1 MQPLMPGSPDEAE
14 RLRTVAAYELACT
27 TVDPDF
33 DRFAAMAADLFDLP
47 IGLVNLVSGEQATVK
62 GRYGLDV
69 VSVPRD
75 IAFCAHTILS
85 DAVLAIPDLTS
96 DARFADNPLVA
107 GEASLRFYAGAP
119 LRSPLGGARIG
130 TMCVLG
136 PKARPALDAREVR
149 LFESLAALAMDRME
163 LRRAELARRAA
174 EDRLRYLVHH
184 DTLTGCANRTRLT
197 ELIDAAGS
205 HDEAAALVLLDL
217 DGFKHVNDTLGHV
230 AGDELLRE
238 VGGRLTKATGKRG
251 TLARLGGDEF
261 AAWLPGCGDKAQAE
275 AAARD
280 LLGVLT
286 PPIVI
291 AGRTL
296 QVSASA
302 GLALAAPGKAGAL
315 VADAD
320 LALYRAKLAGRG
332 EHRTYDAAMR
342 EEHET
347 KLALEEEVRQAALS
361 GQFELYYQP
370 QIDLRNGRLAGA
382 EALLRWQ
389 HPERGLLVPAAFLH
403 ALEAGP
409 LAAVVGDWAIE
420 EGCRQAAAWQA
431 QGINLRVGINLFAE
445 QIRAGALEATVLAAL
460 DRWNLPPE
468 SLELELT
475 ETIALGY
482 EEALLAPL
490 HTLRARGVGLAFDDF
505 GTGFASLSTLKK
517 CPLTRLKID
526 RSFVSGLG
534 TMGTLGKGRDRD
546 DVAIIEALL
555 VLARGLGLKV
565 VAEGIET
572 EAQAAFLAALGCDEG
587 QGYLYSRPVPAGSLP
602 GLSPSVESTPKAER
616 LATRVGG
623 QLGTLA
629 GWRVRRRNRR

>member
-1 MQPLMPGSPDEAE
+1 MQPLMPGSHDEAE
-14 RLRTVAAYELACT
+14 RLRAVAAYEAACSAL
-27 TVDPDF
+27 DPDF
-33 DRFAAMAADLFDLP
+33 DRFAAVAADLLGLP
-47 IGLVNLVSGEQATVK
+47 IGLVNLVGDEQATVK

-69 VSVPRD
+69 GSVPRD
-75 IAFCAHTILS
+75 IAFCTHTILS
-85 DAVLAIPDLTS
+85 DAVLVIPDLTA
-96 DARFADNPLVA
+96 DARFADNPFVA
-107 GEASLRFYAGAP
+107 GEAGLRFYAGAP

-136 PKARPALDAREVR
+136 PKARPALDTREIR
-149 LFESLAALAMDRME
+149 LLESLAALAMDRME
-163 LRRAELARRAA
+163 LRRAERARRAT
-174 EDRLRYLVHH
+174 EDRLRYLAHH
-184 DTLTGCANRTRLT
+184 DTLTGCANRARLT
-197 ELIDAAGS
+197 ELIDAAGT
-205 HDEAAALVLLDL
+205 HEEATALVLLDL
-217 DGFKHVNDTLGHV
+217 DGFKHVNDTFGHL

-238 VGGRLTKATGKRG
+238 VGGRLTKATGQRG

-261 AAWLPGCGDKAQAE
+261 AAWLPACGDKAQTE
-275 AAARD
+275 AVVHD
-280 LLGVLT
+280 LLEVLT
-286 PPIVI
+286 PPITI
-291 AGRTL
+291 AGRAL

-302 GLALAAPGKAGAL
+302 GVALAGPGKAGAL
-315 VADAD
+315 MADAD
-320 LALYRAKLAGRG
+320 RALYHAKLAGRG
-332 EHRTYDAAMR
+332 GHRTHDAAMR
-342 EEHET
+342 EEHEA

-370 QIDLRNGRLAGA
+370 QTELRNGRLVGA
-382 EALLRWQ
+382 EALLRWR
-389 HPERGLLVPAAFLH
+389 HPERGLLPPAAFLH

-409 LAAVVGDWAIE
+409 LAGVVGDWAIG

-431 QGINLRVGINLFAE
+431 QGMNLRVGINLFAE
-445 QIRAGALEATVLAAL
+445 QMRAGALEATVLAAL

-468 SLELELT
+468 FLELELT
-475 ETIALGY
+475 ETIALGQ
-482 EEALLAPL
+482 EEELLAPL
-490 HTLRARGVGLAFDDF
+490 YTLRAHGVGLAFDDF

-534 TMGTLGKGRDRD
+534 TTGTLGKGRDRD

-587 QGYLYSRPVPAGSLP
+587 QGYFYSRPVPAGLLP
-602 GLSPSVESTPKAER
+602 GVESAPEAER
-616 LATRVGG
+616 LTTRLRG
-623 QLGTLA
+623 QLGALV

>member
-1 MQPLMPGSPDEAE
+1 MQPLMPSSHDEAE
-14 RLRTVAAYELACT
+14 RLCAVAAYELACSAL
-27 TVDPDF
+27 DPDF
-33 DRFAAMAADLFDLP
+33 DRFAVMAADLLDLP
-47 IGLVNLVSGEQATVK
+47 IGLVNLVGDEQAIVK

-69 VSVPRD
+69 GSVPRD
-75 IAFCAHTILS
+75 SAFCTHTILS
-85 DAVLAIPDLTS
+85 DAVLVIPDLTS

-107 GEASLRFYAGAP
+107 GEAGLRFYAGAP
-119 LRSPLGGARIG
+119 LRSPLGGARVG

-136 PKARPALDAREVR
+136 PKARQALDAREIR
-149 LFESLAALAMDRME
+149 LLESLAALAMDRME
-163 LRRAELARRAA
+163 LRRAEHARRTA
-174 EDRLRYLVHH
+174 EDRLRYLAHH
-184 DTLTGCANRTRLT
+184 DTLTGCANRARLT

-205 HDEAAALVLLDL
+205 HEEAAALVLLDL
-217 DGFKHVNDTLGHV
+217 DGFKHVNDALGHL

-238 VGGRLTKATGKRG
+238 VGGRLTKATGQRG

-275 AAARD
+275 AAVHD

-286 PPIVI
+286 PPITI
-291 AGRTL
+291 AGRAL
-296 QVSASA
+296 QVGASA
-302 GLALAAPGKAGAL
+302 GLALAGPGKAGAL

-320 LALYRAKLAGRG
+320 LALYQAKLAGRG
-332 EHRTYDAAMR
+332 GHRTYDAAMR
-342 EEHET
+342 EEREA
-347 KLALEEEVRQAALS
+347 KLALEEEVQQAALS

-370 QIDLRNGRLAGA
+370 QIELRNGRLVGA
-382 EALLRWQ
+382 EALLRWR
-389 HPERGLLVPAAFLH
+389 HPERGLLSPAAFLP

-409 LAAVVGDWAIE
+409 LAGVVGDWAIE

-431 QGINLRVGINLFAE
+431 QGINLRVGVNLFAE
-445 QIRAGALEATVLAAL
+445 QMRAGALEATVLAAL

-468 SLELELT
+468 FLELELT
-475 ETIALGY
+475 ETIALGHQDK
-482 EEALLAPL
+482 LLVPL

-526 RSFVSGLG
+526 RSFVSSLG
-534 TMGTLGKGRDRD
+534 TTGTLGKGRDCD

-572 EAQAAFLAALGCDEG
+572 AAQAAFLAALGCDEG

-602 GLSPSVESTPKAER
+602 GFSLSVESTPEAER
-616 LATRVGG
+616 LASKLRV
-623 QLGTLA
+623 QMGTLA
-629 GWRVRRRNRR
+629 GWRVRRRNQR